1 MARIVI
7 VAHEQVRARMAAPAI
22 RYVEM
27 ARGLAARGHAVTLAV
42 HNEPEVSLGPVQQI
56 DDESDDL
63 RAAMERSDAVI
74 IGGGPYPETL
84 ANGPPQHVP
93 RVADMTFPLLLE
105 GLAMHSVDPAGW
117 PQARLDEFTAMM
129 TNRLL
134 GADVILCGSAQQRH
148 FYLGWLAALGRLSAQ
163 LIEHDAAADRLVRV
177 VSFGCSSTPASNS
190 GHGPRR
196 AIYGIGADDYLLIW
210 SGHVTDWY
218 DPDTVLRAVMAA
230 SRDVE
235 RVRLVFLGADVR
247 DERLGR
253 TPTGA
258 RLRADAK
265 RLDPRG
271 EHVFFWDDWVPYEQR
286 ADWLLDSDAA
296 VIAAPRTLE
305 ADLAVRARFLDY
317 VWCALPLITTAG
329 GTFAEE
335 VRNAGLG
342 MVVEPGD
349 VDGMTDAVTRVAEAG
364 VRDQFR
370 ERLRSVRPEHEWD
383 HVLRPLF
390 EFCEAPALALDRGEW
405 SAAAPHVALP
415 ERRTLPFRELMG
427 RMAERLRTAARR
439 AM

>member
-1 MARIVI
+1 MGRIVI
-7 VAHEQVRARMAAPAI
+7 VAHEQVRVRMAAPAI

-42 HNEPEVSLGPVQQI
+42 HNDPEVNLGPVQQI

-63 RAAMERSDAVI
+63 KRAMARSDAVI
-74 IGGGPYPETL
+74 VGGGPYPETL
-84 ANGPPQHVP
+84 ANSPPHNVP

-105 GLAMHSVDPAGW
+105 GLAMHGVDPAGW

-134 GADVILCGSAQQRH
+134 GADVILCGSEQQRH
-148 FYLGWLAALGRLSAQ
+148 FYLGWLAAIGRLSAQ
-163 LIEHDAAADRLVRV
+163 LIERDAAADQLVRV
-177 VSFGCSSTPASNS
+177 VPFGCSTTPATNS

-196 AIYGIGADDYLLIW
+196 VMKGIGADDYLLIW

-218 DPDTVLRAVMAA
+218 DPGTVLRAVMAA

-235 RVRLVFLGADVR
+235 RVRLVFIGADVR

-253 TPTGA
+253 TPTGTQ
-258 RLRADAK
+258 LRSDAM

-271 EHVFFWDDWVPYEQR
+271 EHVLFWDDWVPYEQR
-286 ADWLLDSDAA
+286 ADWLLESDAA

-329 GTFAEE
+329 GTFADE
-335 VRNAGLG
+335 VRHAGLG
-342 MVVEPGD
+342 VVVEPGD
-349 VDGMTDAVTRVAEAG
+349 VDGMTDAITRVAEPD
-364 VRDQFR
+364 VRAQIR
-370 ERLRSVRPEHEWD
+370 ERLRTVRPEHEWN
-383 HVLRPLF
+383 HALRPLF
-390 EFCEAPALALDRGEW
+390 EYCEQP
-405 SAAAPHVALP
+405 AAAPDRADWLLHRNTVAP
-415 ERRTLPFRELMG
+415 PRRTLAARKLARG
-427 RMAERLRTAARR
+427 VATRLRNVAGRVA
-439 AM
+439 

>member
-7 VAHEQVRARMAAPAI
+7 VAHEQVRERMAAPAI

-42 HNEPEVSLGPVQQI
+42 HNEPEVNLGPVQQI

-63 RAAMERSDAVI
+63 KRAMERSDAVI
-74 IGGGPYPETL
+74 VGGGPYPETL

-93 RVADMTFPLLLE
+93 RIADMTFPLLLE
-105 GLAMHSVDPAGW
+105 GLAMHSVNPAGW
-117 PQARLDEFTAMM
+117 PQARLDEFAAMM
-129 TNRLL
+129 MNRLL

-163 LIEHDAAADRLVRV
+163 LIERDAAADQLIRV
-177 VSFGCSSTPASNS
+177 VPFGCSSTPASNS

-196 AIYGIGADDYLLIW
+196 VIDGIGADDHLLIW

-218 DPDTVLRAVMAA
+218 DPGTVLRAVMAA

-235 RVRLVFLGADVR
+235 RVRLVFIGANAR

-286 ADWLLDSDAA
+286 ADWLLESDAA
-296 VIAAPRTLE
+296 VIATPRTLE

-329 GTFAEE
+329 GTFADE
-335 VRNAGLG
+335 VRHAGLG
-342 MVVEPGD
+342 VVVEPGD
-349 VDGMTDAVTRVAEAG
+349 VHGMTDAITRVAEAG
-364 VRDQFR
+364 VREQFR
-370 ERLRSVRPEHEWD
+370 ERLRSVRPEHQWD
-383 HVLRPLF
+383 HALRPLF
-390 EFCEAPALALDRGEW
+390 EYCAEPVPAADRRDWVPHGNTLAP
-405 SAAAPHVALP
+405 P
-415 ERRTLPFRELMG
+415 RRTLAARELAG
-427 RMAERLRTAARR
+427 RVATRLRNAAGRVT
-439 AM
+439 